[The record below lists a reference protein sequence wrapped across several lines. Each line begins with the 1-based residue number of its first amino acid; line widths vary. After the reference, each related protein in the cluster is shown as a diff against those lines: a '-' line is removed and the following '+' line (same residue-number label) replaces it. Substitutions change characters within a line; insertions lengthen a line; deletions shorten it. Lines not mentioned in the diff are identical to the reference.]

1 MLEKVALINKV
12 VKIKSKYILLG
23 VLILIGLIIANFS
36 QQSYEYRVVSPL
48 DPSFEE
54 SMSKYSSKAWKVVS
68 CRRASNRVTDSFGY
82 ECIMIR
88 EKGFLH

>member
-1 MLEKVALINKV
+1 MKP
-12 VKIKSKYILLG
+12 KYVLPG

-36 QQSYEYRVVSPL
+36 QPGYEYRVVSPL
-48 DPSFEE
+48 DSSFEE
-54 SMSKYSSKAWKVVS
+54 SMSEYGSKGWKAVT
-68 CRRASNRVTDSFGY
+68 CRRASDRVTDSFGY

>member
-1 MLEKVALINKV
+1 MLEKVAPINKV

-54 SMSKYSSKAWKVVS
+54 SISKYGSKGWKAVS
-68 CRRASNRVTDSFGY
+68 CRRASNRVTDSFGC
-82 ECIMIR
+82 ECIMIQ